1 MVENQCGLT
10 DIVQST
16 TAKVTVRPNTS
27 SPPAESAVIFCASAG
42 SPVRSCSADHA
53 LRRSAMKHHTAK

>member
-10 DIVQST
+10 DIIQST
-16 TAKVTVRPNTS
+16 TAKVTVSPNTS
-27 SPPAESAVIFCASAG
+27 RPPPESRIILSASAG

-53 LRRSAMKHHTAK
+53 LRRKAMKHHTAK